1 MLDLNDEDMNGGELS
16 NFTLGVNWYLNPNLR
31 FMLNYVRA
39 MLDDDCYYKGD
50 MGDHCGDTD
59 IVQARFQV
67 DF

>member
-1 MLDLNDEDMNGGELS
+1 MNGGELS
-16 NFTLGVNWYLNPNLR
+16 NFTFGVNWYLNPNMR

-39 MLDDDCYYKGD
+39 MLDEDDCYYKGD
-50 MGDHCGDTD
+50 MGDHCGDAD